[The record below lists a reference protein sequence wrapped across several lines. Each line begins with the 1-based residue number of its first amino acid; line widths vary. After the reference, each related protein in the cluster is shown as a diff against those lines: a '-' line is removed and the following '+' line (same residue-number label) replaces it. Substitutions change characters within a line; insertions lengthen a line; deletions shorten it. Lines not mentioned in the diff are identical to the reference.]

1 VGCGGQFPDCS
12 TGGYCRTHAAAR
24 RGFDGDGGGIPFALI
39 AEQVTGARNQIQ
51 DLGLPIPQ
59 GGSPAEAL
67 DMIRELTA
75 IGAPMYF
82 ISAALLIV
90 IGLARLVRGA

>member
-1 VGCGGQFPDCS
+1 M
-12 TGGYCRTHAAAR
+12 
-24 RGFDGDGGGIPFALI
+24 
-39 AEQVTGARNQIQ
+39 
-51 DLGLPIPQ
+51 PIPQ

-67 DMIRELTA
+67 DMIREFIA

-82 ISAALLIV
+82 IRAALLIV

>member
-1 VGCGGQFPDCS
+1 MASFPI
-12 TGGYCRTHAAAR
+12 AALAAIAALMR
-24 RGFDGDGGGIPFALI
+24 RRAGFLMVVAGGIPFALI

-67 DMIRELTA
+67 DMIREFTA